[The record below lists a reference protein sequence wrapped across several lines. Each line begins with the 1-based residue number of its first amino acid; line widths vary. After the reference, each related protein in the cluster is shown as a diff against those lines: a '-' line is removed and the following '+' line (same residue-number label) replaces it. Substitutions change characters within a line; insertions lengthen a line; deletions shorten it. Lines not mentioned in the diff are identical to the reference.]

1 MAFIIIREP
10 CRGQPGDDGGTLL
23 VPLVARPPGE
33 RLRIRI
39 RGVTLDRDWLA
50 PRSSLQGLVARMHR
64 ASASLVTLGR
74 MQLGTD
80 ADHFA
85 WMRAPA
91 GVVETL
97 AGQADVRRAGKP
109 HEIS

>member
-1 MAFIIIREP
+1 
-10 CRGQPGDDGGTLL
+10 
-23 VPLVARPPGE
+23 
-33 RLRIRI
+33 
-39 RGVTLDRDWLA
+39 
-50 PRSSLQGLVARMHR
+50 MHR